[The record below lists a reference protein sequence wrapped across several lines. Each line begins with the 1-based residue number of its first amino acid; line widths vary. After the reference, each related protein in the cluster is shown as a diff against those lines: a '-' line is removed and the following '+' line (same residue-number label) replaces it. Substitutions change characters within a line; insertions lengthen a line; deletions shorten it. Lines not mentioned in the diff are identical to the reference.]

1 VGSLPFAYLGLP
13 LGTSRA
19 TIQDLSPIVDQM
31 ERRLNASARFLDYGG
46 RLQLINLV
54 MSSLP
59 NHYMTSLK
67 VHKTIIKLAV
77 HSRRDYLWAK
87 DADSTLVNSLA
98 VGPQSADQNKK
109 EV

>member
-1 VGSLPFAYLGLP
+1 
-13 LGTSRA
+13 
-19 TIQDLSPIVDQM
+19 
-31 ERRLNASARFLDYGG
+31 
-46 RLQLINLV
+46 